1 MPDRLLARICMLRRI
16 KIFFILCLLV
26 VLGGILAAL
35 WLMPGFFSAKDATP
49 PDWEIKMARFI
60 RHMATPGHYLKMS
73 NPVLSSPEIL
83 AEARHHFADHCA
95 TCHAND
101 GSGKTTMGP
110 NFYPPVP
117 DLRDPAIQ
125 DMADG
130 ELFYVIHEGIR
141 FTGMPAWGKGKP
153 EEDLESWK
161 LVLFIRHLP
170 NITPEE
176 IADMKQYNPMSRHE
190 REEQEAFDRFLSGED
205 EAPVEEEHHH

>member
-1 MPDRLLARICMLRRI
+1 MFRRI
-16 KIFFILCLLV
+16 KILFILLLLLLIGV
-26 VLGGILAAL
+26 ILVAL
-35 WLMPGFFSAKDATP
+35 WLLPGTFSAKATP
-49 PDWEIKMARFI
+49 PEWEVKAARFI
-60 RHMATPGHYLKMS
+60 RHLATPSHFLKMS
-73 NPVLSSPEIL
+73 NPVHFSPEIL

-101 GSGKTTMGP
+101 GSGKTHMGP

-125 DMADG
+125 TMADG
-130 ELFYVIHEGIR
+130 ELFYVIHFGIR
-141 FTGMPAWGKGKP
+141 FTGMPAWGNSLP

-176 IADMKQYNPMSRHE
+176 IAEMKQHNPLT
-190 REEQEAFDRFLSGED
+190 REERDQQEALDRFPSARHRPAL
-205 EAPVEEEHHH
+205 